1 MDYSNTEN
9 YVLSEISK
17 LDQLIEKTERE
28 LLEGQKMILARQQ
41 AIVQWKEM
49 RVKFEQDLE
58 KLNG

>member
-1 MDYSNTEN
+1 MDTEN
-9 YVLSEISK
+9 FIINEISK

-28 LLEGQKMILARQQ
+28 LIEGQKILLARQQ
-41 AIVQWKEM
+41 AIVQWKEV